1 MNIFKYVGSRFL
13 GLPTAGN
20 ESLSINYL
28 TLSFTG
34 ELYQYEEEFHQDY
47 FKKSVNPFR
56 FSLILSMIFYGAFAF
71 LDVATVYSLRGVFW
85 FIRFG
90 VVFPVL
96 IAAFLFSYSRIFKK
110 FMQFTISCIIFCSS
124 FGIIVM
130 IILAAK
136 VGNYSYYAGLIL
148 ISIFGYTFSRARFIY
163 ASMAGW
169 SIVISYQITAIW
181 VSHTPVTILISNDSF
196 FISANVI
203 GMFISYFLELSARI
217 EYYMRIQLEQE
228 KENVKTANDALEKRV
243 EERTQQLSNA
253 NQDLKKEIEIRQ
265 KFERERAELE
275 KQLFQLQKME
285 TIGTLA
291 GGIAHDFNNILTPIL
306 GYTDMALEELPAESN
321 LRFDIEQIN
330 NAAHRGKDLVQQ
342 VLTFSREM
350 DFENKPIQLQPI
362 VAEALN
368 LIKSSLPPSVE
379 VKQHFDQNI
388 GTVLADP
395 THIHQIVMNLCTN
408 ANHAMLKTG
417 GILEVRL
424 DSVKID
430 QRSAEKIPNLKKGEY
445 IRMTISD
452 TGHGMDIKTQERIF
466 EPFFTRKEVGSGS
479 GLGLSVVHGIINNY
493 DGAIVV
499 DSTPDKGTTFV
510 IYLPKFGTDLMES
523 DKSDKKPLKGD
534 EYILFVDDEP
544 EITFMG
550 KKMLEKLGYKVTI
563 TTNSISAF
571 EEFKKGPDK
580 YSLLVTDQSM
590 PNMSGT
596 ELAFMLKEIRPEL
609 KVIIITGFA
618 ENLSDE
624 VISKSGISEVILK
637 PMIFDDFSKII
648 RRVLDKIYVFD
659 DEPSILLMIKKMLEK
674 AGHEVDIALNGK
686 EGMELFKYKVP
697 DLLITDIIMPEKEGL
712 ETIFELRKT
721 YPKLKII
728 AISGG
733 GRISPSGY
741 LPGAKLLGADM
752 VFEKPLDQK
761 KFLHA
766 IALLLNETSTE
777 NFPRQL

>member
-479 GLGLSVVHGIINNY
+479 GLGLSVVHGIIYNY

-648 RRVLDKIYVFD
+648 RRVLDK
-659 DEPSILLMIKKMLEK
+659 K
-674 AGHEVDIALNGK
+674 
-686 EGMELFKYKVP
+686 
-697 DLLITDIIMPEKEGL
+697 
-712 ETIFELRKT
+712 
-721 YPKLKII
+721 
-728 AISGG
+728 
-733 GRISPSGY
+733 
-741 LPGAKLLGADM
+741 
-752 VFEKPLDQK
+752 
-761 KFLHA
+761 
-766 IALLLNETSTE
+766 
-777 NFPRQL
+777 

>member
-1 MNIFKYVGSRFL
+1 MNIFKYVGSSFL
-13 GLPTAGN
+13 GLPTASN
-20 ESLSINYL
+20 ESLSVNYL
-28 TLSFTG
+28 SLSFKG
-34 ELYQYEEEFHQDY
+34 DLYKYEKAFREDY
-47 FKKSVNPFR
+47 FKRSVNPFR

-648 RRVLDKIYVFD
+648 RRVLDK
-659 DEPSILLMIKKMLEK
+659 K
-674 AGHEVDIALNGK
+674 
-686 EGMELFKYKVP
+686 
-697 DLLITDIIMPEKEGL
+697 
-712 ETIFELRKT
+712 
-721 YPKLKII
+721 
-728 AISGG
+728 
-733 GRISPSGY
+733 
-741 LPGAKLLGADM
+741 
-752 VFEKPLDQK
+752 
-761 KFLHA
+761 
-766 IALLLNETSTE
+766 
-777 NFPRQL
+777 

>member
-1 MNIFKYVGSRFL
+1 MNIFKYVGSSFL
-13 GLPTAGN
+13 GLPTASN
-20 ESLSINYL
+20 ESFSVNYL

-34 ELYQYEEEFHQDY
+34 DLDQYEKDFHEDY
-47 FKKSVNPFR
+47 FKRSLNPYR

-71 LDVATVYSLRGVFW
+71 LDAATVTSLKGVFW

-90 VVFPVL
+90 VIFPIL
-96 IAAFLFSYSRIFKK
+96 ITAFLFSYSTLFKK
-110 FMQFTISCIIFCSS
+110 YMQFIISCIIFCTS

-130 IILAAK
+130 IIQAAK

-163 ASMAGW
+163 ASIAGW

-181 VSHTPVTILISNDSF
+181 VSHTPVTILISNNSF

-203 GMFISYFLELSARI
+203 GMFISYFLELSARL

-243 EERTQQLSNA
+243 EERTEQLLNA
-253 NQDLKKEIEIRQ
+253 NQDLKQEIEIRQ
-265 KFERERAELE
+265 KSERERAELE

-306 GYTDMALEELPAESN
+306 GYTDMALEELPQESN

-342 VLTFSREM
+342 VLTFSREV

-368 LIKSSLPPSVE
+368 LIKASFPPGVE
-379 VKQHFDQNI
+379 IKQQFDQGI

-408 ANHAMLKTG
+408 ANHAMMKTG
-417 GILEVRL
+417 GILEVKL
-424 DSVKID
+424 EAVKID
-430 QRSAEKIPNLKKGEY
+430 QISAAKIPNLKKGEY
-445 IRMTISD
+445 LLLTISD
-452 TGHGMDIKTQERIF
+452 TGHGMDLKTKERIF
-466 EPFFTRKEVGSGS
+466 EPFFTRKEVGAGS

-493 DGAIVV
+493 GGAIVV
-499 DSTPDKGTTFV
+499 DSTPGQGTTFM
-510 IYLPKFGTDLMES
+510 IYLPKYGGDALES

-534 EYILFVDDEP
+534 EHILFVDDEP

-550 KKMLEKLGYKVTI
+550 KKMLEKLGYRVSI
-563 TTNSISAF
+563 TSNSISALD
-571 EEFKKGPDK
+571 EFKKNPDK

-590 PNMSGT
+590 PDMSGS
-596 ELAFMLKEIRPEL
+596 ELADRMKKIRPSL

-618 ENLSDE
+618 DNLSDDFL
-624 VISKSGISEVILK
+624 SQSGISEVILK
-637 PMIFDDFSKII
+637 PMIFDDFSKVI
-648 RRVLDKIYVFD
+648 RRVLDKNNNK
-659 DEPSILLMIKKMLEK
+659 IL
-674 AGHEVDIALNGK
+674 
-686 EGMELFKYKVP
+686 
-697 DLLITDIIMPEKEGL
+697 
-712 ETIFELRKT
+712 
-721 YPKLKII
+721 
-728 AISGG
+728 
-733 GRISPSGY
+733 
-741 LPGAKLLGADM
+741 
-752 VFEKPLDQK
+752 
-761 KFLHA
+761 
-766 IALLLNETSTE
+766 
-777 NFPRQL
+777 

>member
-648 RRVLDKIYVFD
+648 RRVLDK
-659 DEPSILLMIKKMLEK
+659 K
-674 AGHEVDIALNGK
+674 
-686 EGMELFKYKVP
+686 
-697 DLLITDIIMPEKEGL
+697 
-712 ETIFELRKT
+712 
-721 YPKLKII
+721 
-728 AISGG
+728 
-733 GRISPSGY
+733 
-741 LPGAKLLGADM
+741 
-752 VFEKPLDQK
+752 
-761 KFLHA
+761 
-766 IALLLNETSTE
+766 
-777 NFPRQL
+777 